1 MVCQATRHWPP
12 FTSSFPSQ
20 KKALKLSPL
29 PPAASICYSPSDRK
43 TAAPHTKKK
52 ESLIIFETKKH
63 T

>member
-1 MVCQATRHWPP
+1 LSGNSALAAIHLI
-12 FTSSFPSQ
+12 FSSQ

-29 PPAASICYSPSDRK
+29 PPAASICYSPADRK